1 MTADT
6 LHPHAQPEATE
17 AAFYAAFGKLDV
29 LSMRR
34 LWWVSDRISC
44 IHPGGKLLQGYDA
57 VMNSWE
63 EIFRAHKPPT
73 VGYRLIQ
80 ATHDQNLVVHIVEE
94 RVKSGDSDRQAV
106 VLATNIY
113 TLVDGSWRML
123 AHHASLPLV
132 DPKPEPAPPL
142 H

>member
-1 MTADT
+1 MTIDT
-6 LHPHAQPEATE
+6 PSGHAQPEATE

-29 LSMRR
+29 VAMRR
-34 LWWVSDRISC
+34 VWWASDRISC

-63 EIFRAHKPPT
+63 AIFRAHRPPT
-73 VGYRLIQ
+73 VDYRLIQ
-80 ATHDQNLVVHIVEE
+80 ATHGQNLAIHIVEE
-94 RVKSGDSDRQAV
+94 RVKSGERDRQAV

-113 TLVDGSWRML
+113 TLVDGGWRML